1 MTCQFSGVR
10 AMSRMSFINHISLS
24 VPCEIKKQLFSDV
37 CLMLYVTNE
46 SY

>member
-10 AMSRMSFINHISLS
+10 ARPRMSFINHISLS
-24 VPCEIKKQLFSDV
+24 MPCDIKKQLFSDV
-37 CLMLYVTNE
+37 CLMLDVTNE